1 MARIDATHPVWMWIE
16 ENAQGWTTARMVKD
30 GTLASL
36 SVVRRVIAAMADAEI
51 VKTRHSHAQ
60 LGVLQ
65 VEVRMIAVALRSAT
79 GP

>member
-16 ENAQGWTTARMVKD
+16 NNAQGWTTARSVKD

-36 SVVRRVIAAMADAEI
+36 SVVRRVIAAMADADI
-51 VKTRHSHAQ
+51 AKTRHSHAQ
-60 LGVLQ
+60 MGVLQ
-65 VEVRMIAVALRSAT
+65 IEVRMVAVALRSAT